1 MSKTERL
8 TVDLPAH
15 LVAGLRESV
24 RTGAYRSES
33 AAIEELLLAWYG
45 PEGTKEPAIEQ
56 RAPLSPKASRMLK
69 PGVCPMRRKFTNACS
84 RRSTR
89 SRLKRPS
96 DRTRLYGRSRTR
108 SNANCKIYR
117 GRQPSR
123 GATFR

>member
-45 PEGTKEPAIEQ
+45 PEGMEQPPIEQ
-56 RAPLSPKASRMLK
+56 LRAFVAEGIADADAGRLVNADEVFNDLEARYEAMIPKR
-69 PGVCPMRRKFTNACS
+69 N
-84 RRSTR
+84 
-89 SRLKRPS
+89 
-96 DRTRLYGRSRTR
+96 
-108 SNANCKIYR
+108 
-117 GRQPSR
+117 Q
-123 GATFR
+123 

>member
-56 RAPLSPKASRMLK
+56 LRAFVAEGIADVEAGRVSDAEEVYERVLAQIDAVAAEKAK
-69 PGVCPMRRKFTNACS
+69 
-84 RRSTR
+84 
-89 SRLKRPS
+89 
-96 DRTRLYGRSRTR
+96 
-108 SNANCKIYR
+108 
-117 GRQPSR
+117 
-123 GATFR
+123 